1 MMAMMKAV
9 AQQQGSSPFNDDYR
23 DACITSGAVGL
34 WMLDET
40 TGTTAV
46 DQGTA
51 GVDGTYKGQLATS
64 ASRGVRSA
72 FNIPLAGC
80 SSTDSGTSGN
90 GFLGGVIEVPSSS
103 AFVTEI
109 GVVNGAMSY
118 EWVSVKDYS
127 VAAIQYWL
135 KHYAS
140 SVIAAES
147 RAVVSTFKKA
157 AITLRARLNGQ
168 YQTTQGGNYSIQ
180 GAPPTKQTA
189 GVASHNVVTFDTGAN
204 YLRWY
209 RNGVRIMSWY
219 QATANKIN
227 GAAAPIYIGNVTST
241 SSSWPTYG
249 VQGAMG
255 GVAIYDFALSQTEVT
270 THYNALLT

>member
-51 GVDGTYKGQLATS
+51 GVDGTYRGQLATS

-90 GFLGGVIEVPSSS
+90 GFLGGVIE
-103 AFVTEI
+103 
-109 GVVNGAMSY
+109 GA
-118 EWVSVKDYS
+118 V
-127 VAAIQYWL
+127 
-135 KHYAS
+135 
-140 SVIAAES
+140 
-147 RAVVSTFKKA
+147 
-157 AITLRARLNGQ
+157 
-168 YQTTQGGNYSIQ
+168 
-180 GAPPTKQTA
+180 
-189 GVASHNVVTFDTGAN
+189 
-204 YLRWY
+204 
-209 RNGVRIMSWY
+209 
-219 QATANKIN
+219 
-227 GAAAPIYIGNVTST
+227 
-241 SSSWPTYG
+241 
-249 VQGAMG
+249 
-255 GVAIYDFALSQTEVT
+255 
-270 THYNALLT
+270 